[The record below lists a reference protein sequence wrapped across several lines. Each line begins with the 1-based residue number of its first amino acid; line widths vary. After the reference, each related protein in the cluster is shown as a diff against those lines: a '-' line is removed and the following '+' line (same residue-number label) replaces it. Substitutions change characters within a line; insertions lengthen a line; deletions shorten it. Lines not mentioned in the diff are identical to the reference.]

1 MRHVRVVMEPLFEAT
16 ERDEVRSDHCR
27 VGLAALGPASSALR
41 TKQKLAAELTY
52 HVGFLALA
60 RKISAPEFKK
70 LARVQGEIGRDEK
83 GKLSFALAEDWDY
96 EIVAADEPDDPARHL
111 LLKYGSGFVD
121 RGEAKARKL
130 VLPKAPEGT
139 LFVELG
145 AELAIAGATE
155 APLAIND
162 VLDIP
167 LRLVPADVSDRLRF
181 AVCMQYQDFR
191 LANRSYK
198 LTVNGESFFGV
209 IPSSGEIVLPKKVTS
224 GTGTLEVLP
233 FDGSSR
239 SYRWELEIG
248 KLQPV
253 DAVPGVQARL
263 NGQAFAPGFIDG
275 QAGPKTEQALR
286 AFQHR
291 HALLA
296 DGTITDA
303 TKQKLTEV
311 FGS

>member
-1 MRHVRVVMEPLFEAT
+1 MRGVRVVMEPLFGGS
-16 ERDEVRSDHCR
+16 EREEIRTDHCR
-27 VGLAALGPASSALR
+27 VNLAGLGPSDSELPPK
-41 TKQKLAAELTY
+41 TKLAAELTY
-52 HVGFLALA
+52 HVAFLILA
-60 RKISAPEFKK
+60 RKISEPEFAE
-70 LARVQGEIGRDEK
+70 LARVQGEIERDAA
-83 GKLSFALAEDWDY
+83 GKLTFTLPEEWDY
-96 EIVAADEPDDPARHL
+96 TLTSLDEPDDPARHL
-111 LLKYGSGFVD
+111 LLKYGDGFVD
-121 RGEAKARKL
+121 RGAARARKL

-139 LFVELG
+139 RFVELG
-145 AELAIAGATE
+145 AELSIASSSE
-155 APLAIND
+155 ASLAIND

-167 LRLVPADVSDRLRF
+167 LRLVPVDLSDRLRL
-181 AVCMQYQDFR
+181 AVCMQYEDFR

-198 LTVNGESFFGV
+198 LTVNGEEFFGA

-233 FDGSSR
+233 FEGSSR

-248 KLQPV
+248 KLAAV

-263 NGQAFAPGFIDG
+263 NGQGFIPGATDG
-275 QAGPKTEQALR
+275 NPGPKTEQALR

-296 DGTITDA
+296 DGTASDE

-311 FGS
+311 FGC